1 MAKREILSVED
12 LIDEA
17 EEAIETISVKQA
29 LALHGN
35 PDVAFIDLRDT
46 RELDRE
52 GRIPGAIHIPR
63 GMMEFRIDP
72 RSASHHE
79 VFSSDKR
86 FVFFC
91 AGGVRS
97 ALAAFT
103 AQRMGLEP
111 VCHIAGGYGAWKRA
125 GGPVELP
132 EQAPGEYD
140 AAPRKVVAAAE
151 AA

>member
-1 MAKREILSVED
+1 MGTKIILGVDD
-12 LIDEA
+12 LIEAAEA
-17 EEAIETISVKQA
+17 EIETISVKQA
-29 LALHGN
+29 LALHGDA
-35 PDVAFIDLRDT
+35 DVAFIDLRDT

-63 GMMEFRIDP
+63 GSMEFRIDP

-97 ALAAFT
+97 ALAAHT
-103 AQRMGLEP
+103 AKRMGLEP
-111 VCHIAGGYGAWKRA
+111 VCHVAGGYGAWKRA

-140 AAPRKVVAAAE
+140 FAPRKVRTDAE

>member
-1 MAKREILSVED
+1 MSKREILSVED
-12 LIDEA
+12 LIDQA
-17 EEAIETISVKQA
+17 EQEIETISVRQA

-35 PDVAFIDLRDT
+35 TDVAFIDLRDT

-63 GMMEFRIDP
+63 GSLEFRIDP

-79 VFSSDKR
+79 IFASDKR

-97 ALAAFT
+97 ALAAQT
-103 AQRMGLEP
+103 ALKMGLEP
-111 VCHIAGGYGAWKRA
+111 VCHVAGGYGAWKRA
-125 GGPVELP
+125 GGPVDLP
-132 EQAPGEYD
+132 GQRRGEHD
-140 AAPRKVVAAAE
+140 SAAPRVLAAAE

>member
-1 MAKREILSVED
+1 MAKQHILSVED

-17 EEAIETISVKQA
+17 EQTIETISVRQA
-29 LALHGN
+29 QALHGN
-35 PDVAFIDLRDT
+35 SDVAFIDLRDT

-52 GRIPGAIHIPR
+52 GRIPDAIHIPR
-63 GMMEFRIDP
+63 GMLEFRIDP

-79 VFSSDKR
+79 IFSSDKR

-97 ALAAFT
+97 ALAAYT

-111 VCHIAGGYGAWKRA
+111 VCHVAGGYGAWKRA

-140 AAPRKVVAAAE
+140 AAPRKVLAAAE

>member
-1 MAKREILSVED
+1 MGQLKILSVED

-17 EEAIETISVKQA
+17 EQEIETISVREA
-29 LALHGN
+29 LALHNN

-63 GMMEFRIDP
+63 GSMEFRIDP
-72 RSASHHE
+72 RSPSHHQ
-79 VFSSDKR
+79 VFATEKR

-97 ALAAFT
+97 ALAAHT
-103 AQRMGLEP
+103 AKRMGLDP
-111 VCHIAGGYGAWKRA
+111 VCHVAGGYGAWRRA

-140 AAPRKVVAAAE
+140 VAPRKVLAAA
-151 AA
+151 AG

>member
-1 MAKREILSVED
+1 MAQRAILSVDE
-12 LIDEA
+12 LIEEA
-17 EEAIETISVKQA
+17 EQEIETISVRAA
-29 LALHGN
+29 LALHDDPN
-35 PDVAFIDLRDT
+35 VAFIDLRDT

-63 GMMEFRIDP
+63 GSMEFRIDP
-72 RSASHHE
+72 RSPSHHAI
-79 VFSSDKR
+79 FSSGKR

-97 ALAAFT
+97 ALAAHT
-103 AQRMGLEP
+103 AKRMGLEP
-111 VCHIAGGYGAWKRA
+111 VCHVAGGYGAWKRA

-140 AAPRKVVAAAE
+140 FALRAAAE
-151 AA
+151 